1 MKIGLMPGRELLY
14 RRIEARTEAML
25 EAGWLAE
32 VRGLLAAGVA
42 ENAKIFDFIGYR
54 EMLAVARGTL
64 RIEDARAAIQQ
75 ATRNYAKRQMT
86 WFRKDAGIRWFAG
99 AGDEIAIQDEIRDWV
114 GEQIGVGSRE

>member
-1 MKIGLMPGRELLY
+1 VPERELLY

-25 EAGWLAE
+25 ETGWLAE

-42 ENAKIFDFIGYR
+42 EGAKIFDFIGYR

-64 RIEDARAAIQQ
+64 KIEDVRGAIQQ

-86 WFRKDAGIRWFAG
+86 WFRKDAAMKWFGG
-99 AGDEIAIQDEIRDWV
+99 AGDEVATRDEVVGWV
-114 GEQIGVGSRE
+114 RERIGVGGRD